1 MLKSFIFKH
10 TYTPVK
16 MLLLLSSSLPF
27 SFTPISGKQTQ
38 THKYELKHLGIP
50 QFFFRFLQHFLFTQ
64 DRKNNL

>member
-10 TYTPVK
+10 TYAPAK
-16 MLLLLSSSLPF
+16 MLLLSSSSLPF

-38 THKYELKHLGIP
+38 THKYELKHPGIP
-50 QFFFRFLQHFLFTQ
+50 RFFFRFLQHFLFMQ

>member
-1 MLKSFIFKH
+1 MVKSFIFKH
-10 TYTPVK
+10 TYAPVK
-16 MLLLLSSSLPF
+16 MLLLSSSLPF

-50 QFFFRFLQHFLFTQ
+50 RFFFRFLQHFLFME